1 MNVKAFMMFWSFVK
15 TFSEETTRSVYT
27 VKKAF
32 TMVLEIAGASV
43 LVAFGLL
50 VMYWSAEE
58 GFDDKRIIMIFL
70 IGLIAIIA
78 GGWIIFSRI
87 TLATLLTKI
96 AGIILAL
103 VGFFLVTGFP
113 DVEDYQPMGMSK
125 VGVLIG
131 LVMLI
136 FGLYLIFFA

>member
-1 MNVKAFMMFWSFVK
+1 
-15 TFSEETTRSVYT
+15 
-27 VKKAF
+27 
-32 TMVLEIAGASV
+32 MVLEIAGASI

-50 VMYWSAEE
+50 VIYWCVEE
-58 GFDDKRIIMIFL
+58 KFDDKRIMMIFL
-70 IGLIAIIA
+70 IGLAAVVA

-103 VGFFLVTGFP
+103 VGLFLITGFP

-125 VGVLIG
+125 VGVLAG
-131 LVMLI
+131 LAMLI
-136 FGLYLIFFA
+136 FGIYLIFF

>member
-1 MNVKAFMMFWSFVK
+1 
-15 TFSEETTRSVYT
+15 
-27 VKKAF
+27 
-32 TMVLEIAGASV
+32 MVLEIAGASV